1 MIGLVLTGVL
11 GVGFVALGV
20 PLIWAASRAQALRG
34 RADSSDPAERAQLV
48 DHYPRWAVRLG
59 WILGAQLLLV
69 GAILLAVTLDTFA
82 LLARA

>member
-1 MIGLVLTGVL
+1 VIGLVLTGVL